1 MGVGQLAFDKGMR
14 ILAASQADDVA
25 LESDLIKQGL
35 LSFALVENGL
45 EGKQADFKPKDK
57 KITLEERLSYGV
69 NRVPSLAEEV
79 KAGTVVGSR
88 GDVRTSAGELRKKRV
103 IQQPALFDFTK
114 GRRDTVLETGLK

>member
-1 MGVGQLAFDKGMR
+1 MGSRGLGQLAFDKGMR

-57 KITLEERLSYGV
+57 KITLEEWLSYGV

-79 KAGTVVGSR
+79 RGGARWLPHAAQSAFQKAG
-88 GDVRTSAGELRKKRV
+88 
-103 IQQPALFDFTK
+103 
-114 GRRDTVLETGLK
+114 